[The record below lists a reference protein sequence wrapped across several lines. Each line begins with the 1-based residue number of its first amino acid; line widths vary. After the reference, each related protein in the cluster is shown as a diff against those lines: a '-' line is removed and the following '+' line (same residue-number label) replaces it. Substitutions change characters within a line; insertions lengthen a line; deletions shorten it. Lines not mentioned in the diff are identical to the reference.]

1 MTTAPAIIDGE
12 SILAAI
18 SRDLQK
24 GSTSLPMLP
33 RAAGEALELARSTSF
48 DVARL
53 SQVISSEPALAARLL
68 SVANSALYA
77 RGQQLASV
85 RHAIVRLGPQ
95 ATRDVLY
102 QSVYA
107 TVVFDAPGFR
117 DLVDA
122 SFHRGVVGAKLAR
135 ELSRRFA
142 VDADVAYLCALLRD
156 IGEARCWRLVA
167 KRRPRGFEQADALA
181 AVAMLHGQAG
191 AELAMAWRLP
201 AETQEACTGHHAEGG
216 TAVVRLTRFVD
227 LLVDTAV
234 GRVDPQ
240 VLEELAAASGLS
252 GELPSLLVAAKE
264 ADVASAA

>member
-1 MTTAPAIIDGE
+1 MSTASAILDSE
-12 SILAAI
+12 SILAVLA
-18 SRDLQK
+18 RDLQK

-33 RAAGEALELARSTSF
+33 RAAGEALELARSPAF
-48 DVARL
+48 DVGRL

-85 RHAIVRLGPQ
+85 RQAIVRLGPQ

-117 DLVDA
+117 ELVDG
-122 SFHRGVVGAKLAR
+122 SFHRGVVGAKVAR
-135 ELSRRFA
+135 ELARRFS
-142 VDADVAYLCALLRD
+142 VDPDVAYLCGLLRD

-167 KRRPRGFEQADALA
+167 KRRPRGFEQADALE
-181 AVAMLHGQAG
+181 AVAELHGQAG
-191 AELAMAWRLP
+191 AELARAWRLP
-201 AETQEACTGHHAEGG
+201 PETAEACLGHHREGG

-227 LLVDTAV
+227 MLVATAL
-234 GRVDPQ
+234 GPIDPQ
-240 VLEELAAASGLS
+240 PLDELAAASGLL